1 MEKYYMKYKPI
12 ADFLLFYKSKK
23 TIILLNLPY
32 GKEIGDNL

>member
-1 MEKYYMKYKPI
+1 MKYKTNC
-12 ADFLLFYKSKK
+12 DFILFYKSKK